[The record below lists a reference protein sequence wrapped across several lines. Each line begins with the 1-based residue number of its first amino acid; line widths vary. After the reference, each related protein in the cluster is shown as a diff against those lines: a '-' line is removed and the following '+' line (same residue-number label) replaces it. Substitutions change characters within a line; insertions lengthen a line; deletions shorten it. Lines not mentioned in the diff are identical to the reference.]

1 MVAGILPQF
10 HGQATETQPMT
21 LSAAPDFDP
30 ATYASLAAMVDAA
43 PLLIGSIGP
52 DLRYRLVNAEYERI
66 WNKPRDWFVGRTV
79 AECLTDEV
87 YRLIAPHLATA
98 LAGTAVDFEYE
109 GHHTPDAPQ
118 VLRDMRVHYT
128 PNIVNGRQD
137 GILVVVEDITRYRS
151 VERGMRAAQHQ
162 LRDIVDNVP
171 VFIAYYDA
179 NWRYQFVNSAY
190 ERWYG
195 QPREWFIGRTV
206 QEVMGAEL
214 FQRVEAQLRRAM
226 AGESMNFVF
235 QRLSP
240 DGRETHIFD
249 THLVPAKIGD
259 KVQGIY
265 AMVTDDTERRLAE
278 DAALRAQW
286 EMRAVADNLPAL
298 ITYVDADMRYRYV
311 NAGFLAW
318 YQLPAHAFVGNKVQ
332 DLVGASYALTGPL
345 MERALTGESLD
356 FNYLR
361 RNEAFADAERVLRV
375 RLVPDTVAGHT
386 RGFIALLEDIT
397 DARKAE
403 HARRQAEQELRAVI
417 DAIPAL
423 VAAFD
428 MEARFTYVNR
438 QFAAWYGEPEAWF
451 PGRHLE
457 EVLTPELAERVLPAT
472 QRAMAG
478 ERVSFGPSGPTT
490 RPSDG
495 VERYFRVEYAP
506 FMDGETQRGFVGIA
520 QDVTDTIEASR
531 ALHEQETRLHQIADA
546 SSEAF
551 SLSNVR
557 RTEFIY
563 ASRAHERI
571 FGIAND
577 ELICG
582 SLRWID
588 MVHPE
593 DRARVV
599 SEFDRTLQR
608 GGFVAEY
615 RLRRPDGEICWVHD
629 KADLVRDEHGKVI
642 GLASIISDISER
654 HEQQKLLERNATRLA
669 QAQRAAKLG
678 LWELDLISGDLY
690 WSAEMRALFELASD
704 ALPLTGVNY
713 TEFLHP
719 DDVALVTEAVASAI
733 AGDDHYD
740 LEHRVVLRSGRL
752 LHLHSQAS
760 VERGADGLPRRMTG
774 LVRDITDRYEAQLAL
789 QQSEMRLRQ
798 ITETI
803 SDSFW
808 LLTLDNSTP
817 FYVSPGFATIF
828 GRPCSQARGN
838 AVDWLEAI
846 HPDDRAR
853 MASEFAAMLNGAPL
867 DTEYRIL
874 RPAGDERWVHD
885 RARSVRDPR
894 GQPLAI
900 AGVSSDV
907 TERHRQHSELLE
919 YARRLERAQLVGNLG
934 FWQIDLDDYAMLW
947 SEQLRNIFD
956 LPPSQAPGNYQE
968 FLGRLHPD
976 DRGAV
981 QAHISHAVENGGVY
995 DFDHRIV
1002 RGDGEIRHIHEQGSV
1017 ERDQHGQPR
1026 RLVGIGQDITAR
1038 MQIELQSKEN
1048 ELRLRQI
1055 TDHVDQVFWLLAAD
1069 SGELIYVSPAY
1080 ASTWDLPLA
1089 SAFTDSQAWLTR
1101 IHPDDL
1107 PRMRGA
1113 LKACLA
1119 SGHADLE
1126 FRIVKAAGDVHWMR
1140 ARAFPIEDERGQLY
1154 RVAGFI
1160 EDITDSKRV
1169 AELQRLKDE
1178 AESANRTKS
1187 EFLSKMSHELRT
1199 PLNAIL
1205 GFSQLMQY
1213 DQRHPLCAEQRESVD
1228 EILTAG
1234 RHLLDIVD
1242 EMLDLTRIE
1251 IGKLR
1256 VSLERLDL
1264 RDTCAECLAMVQSEA
1279 RQRNIEVLF
1288 TPPASGRCWAWAD
1301 RTRVRQILLNLLGNA
1316 VKYNHPHG
1324 LVELSIETVAMPG
1337 CVRVSVMDNG
1347 PGLSPDQIGKLFVP
1361 FQRLDAERISVEGLG
1376 LGLALS
1382 KQLAAAMGGNL
1393 GAVGTVGEGCTF
1405 WLDLPLAKRG

>member
-1 MVAGILPQF
+1 
-10 HGQATETQPMT
+10 MT
-21 LSAAPDFDP
+21 LSSAPDFNPD
-30 ATYASLAAMVDAA
+30 TYAGLAAMVDAA
-43 PLLIGSIGP
+43 PLLIASIGP
-52 DLRYRLVNAEYERI
+52 DLRYRLVNAEYQRI
-66 WNKPRDWFVGRTV
+66 WNKPRDWFVGRPV
-79 AECLTDEV
+79 AECVSDEF
-87 YRLIAPHLATA
+87 YRFIAPYLATA

-118 VLRDMRVHYT
+118 VLRDMRARYT

-137 GILVVVEDITRYRS
+137 GIVVVVEDITRYRS
-151 VERGMRAAQHQ
+151 VERAMRSAQHQ

-171 VFIAYYDA
+171 VFIAYYGAD
-179 NWRYQFVNSAY
+179 WRYQFVNSAY
-190 ERWYG
+190 EKWYG
-195 QPREWFIGRTV
+195 RPRAWFVGRTV

-226 AGESMNFVF
+226 AGEAINFVF
-235 QRLSP
+235 QRLAP
-240 DGRETHIFD
+240 DGREMRIFD
-249 THLVPAKIGD
+249 THLMPAKIGD
-259 KVQGIY
+259 SVQGIY

-286 EMRAVADNLPAL
+286 ELRAVADNLPAL

-318 YQLPAHAFVGNKVQ
+318 YDLPAHAFVGNKVA
-332 DLVGASYALTGPL
+332 DVVGASYAVTGPL
-345 MERALTGESLD
+345 MERALKGESLD
-356 FNYLR
+356 FDYLR
-361 RNEAFADAERVLRV
+361 HNEACADPERVLRV

-403 HARRQAEQELRAVI
+403 HARRQAEQELHAVI

-451 PGRHLE
+451 PGRPLAD
-457 EVLTPELAERVLPAT
+457 VLTPELADRVLPST
-472 QRAMAG
+472 HRVMAG
-478 ERVSFGPSGPTT
+478 ERVSFGPSGPTI

-495 VERYFRVEYAP
+495 AERYFRVEYAP
-506 FMDGETQRGFVGIA
+506 FMDGEMQRGFVGIA
-520 QDVTDTIEASR
+520 QDVTDTVEANR
-531 ALHEQETRLHQIADA
+531 ALREQETRLQRIADA

-551 SLSNVR
+551 CLTNLR

-563 ASRAHERI
+563 ASPAHERI
-571 FGIAND
+571 FGISNQ
-577 ELICG
+577 ELLRG
-582 SLRWID
+582 WLRWID

-593 DRARVV
+593 DRACIA
-599 SEFDRTLQR
+599 SEFGHTVER

-615 RLRRPDGEICWVHD
+615 RVMRPNGEVCWVHD
-629 KADLVRDEHGKVI
+629 KADLVRDEDGKLI
-642 GLASIISDISER
+642 GLASIISDITER
-654 HEQQKLLERNATRLA
+654 HEQQKLIERNATRLT

-678 LWELDLISGDLY
+678 LWELDLVSGDIY
-690 WSAEMRALFELASD
+690 WSPEMRVLFELAGD
-704 ALPLTGVNY
+704 ALPLTGANY

-719 DDVALVTEAVASAI
+719 DDVTLVTEAVASAI
-733 AGDDHYD
+733 AGRDHYD
-740 LEHRVVLRSGRL
+740 IEHRVVLHSGRVL
-752 LHLHSQAS
+752 QLHSQAS
-760 VERGADGLPRRMTG
+760 VERGIDGLPRRMTG
-774 LVRDITDRYEAQLAL
+774 LVRDITDRHEAQAAL

-817 FYVSPGFATIF
+817 FYVSPGFEMIF

-838 AVDWLEAI
+838 AVGWLEAI
-846 HPDDRAR
+846 HPDDRLR

-867 DTEYRIL
+867 DSEYRIV
-874 RPAGDERWVHD
+874 RPAGDERWIHD
-885 RARSVRDPR
+885 RARSVRDLR
-894 GQPLAI
+894 GMPIAI

-907 TERHRQHSELLE
+907 TERRRQHSELVE

-934 FWQIDLDDYAMLW
+934 FWQIDIDDYGMLW
-947 SEQLRNIFD
+947 SEQLRRIFD

-976 DRGAV
+976 DRDAV
-981 QAHISHAVENGGVY
+981 QAHIASAVDNGGVY

-1002 RGDGEIRHIHEQGSV
+1002 RSDGEIRHIHEQGSV
-1017 ERDQHGQPR
+1017 ERDQRGQPQ

-1038 MQIELQSKEN
+1038 KQIELQLKEN

-1055 TDHVDQVFWLLAAD
+1055 TDHVDQVFWLLAAG

-1089 SAFTDSQAWLTR
+1089 SAFADSQAWLTR
-1101 IHPDDL
+1101 IHPDDR
-1107 PRMRGA
+1107 PGMRGVF
-1113 LKACLA
+1113 KECLA
-1119 SGHADLE
+1119 SGHADLK
-1126 FRIVKAAGDVHWMR
+1126 FRIVKAAGDVRWMR

-1154 RVAGFI
+1154 RIAGII
-1160 EDITDSKRV
+1160 EDITDGKRL
-1169 AELQRLKDE
+1169 ADMQRLKDE

-1213 DQRHPLCAEQRESVD
+1213 DKRHPLCPEQSESVD

-1256 VSLERLDL
+1256 VSLQRLDL
-1264 RDTCAECLAMVQSEA
+1264 CDTCAECLTMVQSEA
-1279 RQRNIEVLF
+1279 RHRNIEVRF
-1288 TPPASGRCWAWAD
+1288 TPPASGHSWALAD

-1316 VKYNHPHG
+1316 VKYNHPRG
-1324 LVELSIETVAMPG
+1324 LVELSIDTLVMPG
-1337 CVRVSVMDNG
+1337 YVRVAVIDNG
-1347 PGLSPDQIGKLFVP
+1347 PGLSPEQIGKLFVP

-1382 KQLAAAMGGNL
+1382 KQLAEAMGGNL
-1393 GAVGTVGEGCTF
+1393 GALGNVGEGCTF
-1405 WLDLPLAKRG
+1405 WLDLPIAKRG

>member
-1 MVAGILPQF
+1 
-10 HGQATETQPMT
+10 MT
-21 LSAAPDFDP
+21 LSSAPDFNPD
-30 ATYASLAAMVDAA
+30 TYAGLAAMVDAA
-43 PLLIGSIGP
+43 PLLIASIGP
-52 DLRYRLVNAEYERI
+52 DLRYRLVNAEYQRI
-66 WNKPRDWFVGRTV
+66 WNKPRDWFVGRPVT
-79 AECLTDEV
+79 ECVSDEL
-87 YRLIAPHLATA
+87 YRFIAPYLATA

-118 VLRDMRVHYT
+118 VLRDMRARYT

-137 GILVVVEDITRYRS
+137 GIVVVVEDITRYRS
-151 VERGMRAAQHQ
+151 VERAMRSAQLQ

-171 VFIAYYDA
+171 VFIAYYGADG
-179 NWRYQFVNSAY
+179 RYQFVNSAY
-190 ERWYG
+190 EKWYG
-195 QPREWFIGRTV
+195 RPRAWFIGRTV
-206 QEVMGAEL
+206 QEVIGAEL

-226 AGESMNFVF
+226 AGEAINFVF
-235 QRLSP
+235 QHLAP
-240 DGRETHIFD
+240 DGREMRIFN
-249 THLVPAKIGD
+249 THLMPAKIGD
-259 KVQGIY
+259 RVQGIY

-286 EMRAVADNLPAL
+286 ELRAVADNLPAL

-318 YQLPAHAFVGNKVQ
+318 YDLPAHAFIGNKVT
-332 DLVGASYALTGPL
+332 DVVGASYAVTGPL
-345 MERALTGESLD
+345 MERALKGESLD

-361 RNEAFADAERVLRV
+361 HNAACADPERVLRV

-451 PGRHLE
+451 PGRRLAN
-457 EVLTPELAERVLPAT
+457 VLTPELADRVLPST
-472 QRAMAG
+472 HRVMAG
-478 ERVSFGPSGPTT
+478 ERVSFGPTGPTT

-495 VERYFRVEYAP
+495 AERYFRVEYAP
-506 FMDGETQRGFVGIA
+506 FMDGDTQRGFVGIA
-520 QDVTDTIEASR
+520 QDVTDTVEANR
-531 ALHEQETRLHQIADA
+531 ALREQETRLQRIADA

-551 SLSNVR
+551 CLTNLH

-563 ASRAHERI
+563 ASPAHERI
-571 FGIAND
+571 FGISNQA
-577 ELICG
+577 LLRG
-582 SLRWID
+582 WLRWID
-588 MVHPE
+588 MVHPD
-593 DRARVV
+593 DRTCIA
-599 SEFDRTLQR
+599 SEFGHTVER

-615 RLRRPDGEICWVHD
+615 RVMRPNGEVCWVHD
-629 KADLVRDEHGKVI
+629 KADLVRDEHGKLI
-642 GLASIISDISER
+642 GLASIISDITER
-654 HEQQKLLERNATRLA
+654 HEQQKLIERNATRLA

-678 LWELDLISGDLY
+678 LWELDLVSGDIY
-690 WSAEMRALFELASD
+690 WSPEMRELFELAGD
-704 ALPLTGVNY
+704 ALPLTGANY

-719 DDVALVTEAVASAI
+719 DDVTLVTEAVASAI
-733 AGDDHYD
+733 AGRDHYD
-740 LEHRVVLRSGRL
+740 IEHRVVLHSGRVL
-752 LHLHSQAS
+752 QLHSQAS
-760 VERGADGLPRRMTG
+760 VERGTDGLPRRVTG
-774 LVRDITDRYEAQLAL
+774 LVRDITDRHEAQAAL

-817 FYVSPGFATIF
+817 FYVSPGFEMIF
-828 GRPCSQARGN
+828 GRPCSQARGD
-838 AVDWLEAI
+838 AVGWLQAI
-846 HPDDRAR
+846 HPDDHLR
-853 MASEFAAMLNGAPL
+853 MAAEFAAMLNGAPL
-867 DTEYRIL
+867 DSEYRIV
-874 RPAGDERWVHD
+874 RPAGDERWIHD
-885 RARSVRDPR
+885 RARSVRDMR
-894 GQPLAI
+894 GMPIAI

-907 TERHRQHSELLE
+907 TERRRQHSELVE

-934 FWQIDLDDYAMLW
+934 FWQIDIDDYGMLW
-947 SEQLRNIFD
+947 SEQLRRIFD
-956 LPPSQAPGNYQE
+956 LPPSQAPGNYQQ

-976 DRGAV
+976 DRDAV
-981 QAHISHAVENGGVY
+981 QAHIASAVENGGVY

-1002 RGDGEIRHIHEQGSV
+1002 RSDGEIRHIHEQGSV
-1017 ERDQHGQPR
+1017 ERDQRGQPQ

-1038 MQIELQSKEN
+1038 KQIELQLKEN

-1055 TDHVDQVFWLLAAD
+1055 TDHVDQVFWLLAAG
-1069 SGELIYVSPAY
+1069 SGELIYLSPAY

-1089 SAFTDSQAWLTR
+1089 SAFADRQAWLTR
-1101 IHPDDL
+1101 IHPDDR
-1107 PRMRGA
+1107 PGMRGVF
-1113 LKACLA
+1113 KECLA

-1126 FRIVKAAGDVHWMR
+1126 FRIVKAAGDVRWMR

-1154 RVAGFI
+1154 RIAGFI
-1160 EDITDSKRV
+1160 EDITDGKRL
-1169 AELQRLKDE
+1169 ADMQRLKDE

-1213 DQRHPLCAEQRESVD
+1213 DKRHPLCPEQNESVD

-1256 VSLERLDL
+1256 VSLQRLDL
-1264 RDTCAECLAMVQSEA
+1264 CDTCAECLAMVQSEA
-1279 RQRNIEVLF
+1279 RHRNIEVRF
-1288 TPPASGRCWAWAD
+1288 TPPASPHSWALAD

-1324 LVELSIETVAMPG
+1324 LVELSIDTLVMPG
-1337 CVRVSVMDNG
+1337 YVRVAVIDNG
-1347 PGLSPDQIGKLFVP
+1347 PGLSPEQIGKLFVP

-1382 KQLAAAMGGNL
+1382 KQLAEAMGGNL
-1393 GAVGTVGEGCTF
+1393 GALGNVGEGCTF
-1405 WLDLPLAKRG
+1405 WLDLPIAKRGAEPHANPS